1 MEKFGIKKMGA
12 AVLTV
17 AMISSFAGCSLTGR
31 TDGRLN
37 DRNTDRAEDRDDD
50 RGGDRNE
57 PSKEVKLYNDSW
69 VIEKYIDTVK
79 DYDKVEYE
87 RVVFTYGITD
97 GLGPHESRY
106 RGIVY
111 LTEEEAKRLKEEYEW
126 SETDAPEFEFDEVDD
141 SAIGD
146 GPWYKSNDFNKDN
159 FKTLNVFYAVF
170 DGEHLV
176 FDIKQT

>member
-1 MEKFGIKKMGA
+1 MGKIGIKKIGA
-12 AVLTV
+12 ALLAAATL
-17 AMISSFAGCSLTGR
+17 ASFAGCDRTGGR
-31 TDGRLN
+31 TG
-37 DRNTDRAEDRDDD
+37 DRSTDRATDRVDD
-50 RGGDRNE
+50 RTGDRNE
-57 PSKEVKLYNDSW
+57 AKEEITLYNDSW
-69 VIEKYIDTVK
+69 VIDKYIDTIK

-111 LTEEEAKRLKEEYEW
+111 LTEAEAKRLMDEYEW
-126 SETDAPEFEFDEVDD
+126 TETEAPEFEFDQVDD
-141 SAIGD
+141 SVLGE
-146 GPWYKSNDFNKDN
+146 GPWYESSGFKSDN

>member
-1 MEKFGIKKMGA
+1 MEKSGIKKMGA

-31 TDGRLN
+31 SDGRSN
-37 DRNTDRAEDRDDD
+37 ERNTDRVEDRDDD

-111 LTEEEAKRLKEEYEW
+111 LTEEEAKRIMEEYEW
-126 SETDAPEFEFDEVDD
+126 TETDAPEFEFDEVDD
-141 SAIGD
+141 SVIGE
-146 GPWYKSNDFNKDN
+146 GPWYSSNDFNKDN